1 LRLSDLGVK
10 NYSAITLGAESGA
23 SRGKR
28 ESFQL
33 RNEDPSRSEPQ
44 RAPATLRKRPAGDR
58 VQGVTERR
66 SHFVWHNIS
75 NLTVGIRCI
84 QETINHPLVGQ
95 NDYPCNQAR
104 FCAVPD
110 SGSGP
115 RHLRMISHRP
125 SKGQALVLDPCQ
137 GVAGPKKRPPPPLGK
152 AVTIRERNDPRDI
165 ISTGIAYRRLC

>member
-1 LRLSDLGVK
+1 VRHS
-10 NYSAITLGAESGA
+10 
-23 SRGKR
+23 
-28 ESFQL
+28 
-33 RNEDPSRSEPQ
+33 
-44 RAPATLRKRPAGDR
+44 APATLRKRPAGDR

-66 SHFVWHNIS
+66 SHVVWHNLS

-84 QETINHPLVGQ
+84 QETINHPLLGQ

-125 SKGQALVLDPCQ
+125 SKGQALLLNPCR
-137 GVAGPKKRPPPPLGK
+137 GVAGSKKKTATTFRQGGDDQGKKRSPCNHLH
-152 AVTIRERNDPRDI
+152 RDCVQKI
-165 ISTGIAYRRLC
+165 VLNMQHHEVGST